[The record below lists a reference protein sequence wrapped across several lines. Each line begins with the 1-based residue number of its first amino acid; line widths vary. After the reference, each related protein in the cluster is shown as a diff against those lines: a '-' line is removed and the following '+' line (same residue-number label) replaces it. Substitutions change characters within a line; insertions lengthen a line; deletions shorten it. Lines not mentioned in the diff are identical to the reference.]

1 MHDVEPI
8 VERCLRDVL
17 GPERARGGCD
27 LRRRLAEDW
36 GLSSMQ
42 LVMLVTTVCEEAG
55 LPLTAFTERDIR
67 SIKTAYDLIGVVR
80 RAKSSEVQRVEP
92 TA

>member
-1 MHDVEPI
+1 
-8 VERCLRDVL
+8 
-17 GPERARGGCD
+17 
-27 LRRRLAEDW
+27 
-36 GLSSMQ
+36 MQ